1 MTISCYKSNLLIT
14 MRKKELKEKI
24 EVTPVILKPIL
35 GLNPPVYL
43 TIIYSI
49 VIILIVFFIGFL
61 PGIIKS
67 GKRVTFDSPVSY
79 SSVVV
84 DGSYVGTTPTTV
96 FLPSGE
102 HQVTYSF
109 RDIAQENSTID
120 VAHPLF
126 LTWLVPRKQEVK
138 SSYYLDDNSFQS
150 YISAFQDEIIS
161 YSAVVEYNDVTHY
174 PPLFQSAIETFLSTK
189 HADVSPIETFLMDSS
204 LFITSTEMLD
214 DFTKALSLLQ
224 NAGYE
229 VPSLQSVSQKIA
241 LLFDNQNHVSEK
253 ILPSTGTYKTAQSIL
268 KYHEYY
274 IDGIKYEKSSTIIGK
289 QGSLSYPG
297 VETLQKEVTLDSF
310 NLSLREISEF
320 QYAQFIEENP
330 YWAKSN
336 TNMLIEDGLVDESYL
351 QGIYPTTKVL
361 SKTPIRNISYY
372 AAISYT
378 QWLSNKSGKLVR
390 LPSSDE
396 LEFAISNSTE
406 NYQKSLFNISN
417 DTNPVALLG
426 GVWEITGDEFIPLQR
441 YLDRNVTDKN
451 LIDDIIIK
459 GGSYLNDASHVD
471 KTSIGVLKKNQCSD
485 TTGFRIAWN

>member
-35 GLNPPVYL
+35 GFNPPVYL
-43 TIIYSI
+43 TIIYSV
-49 VIILIVFFIGFL
+49 VIILILFFIGFL

-84 DGSYVGTTPTTV
+84 DDSYVGTTPITV

-109 RDIAQENSTID
+109 RNVAQENVTIN

-126 LTWLVPRKQEVK
+126 LTWLIPREQEVT
-138 SSYYLDDNSFQS
+138 SSYYLDDKSFQS
-150 YISAFQDEIIS
+150 YIRAFQDEIIS

-174 PPLFQSAIETFLSTK
+174 PPLFQSAIETFLSAK
-189 HADVSPIETFLMDSS
+189 HADISPIETFLMDSS

-224 NAGYE
+224 NVGYD
-229 VPSLQSVSQKIA
+229 VSSLQSISQKIA

-253 ILPSTGTYKTAQSIL
+253 ISASTSPLKTTQSIL
-268 KYHEYY
+268 KYNEYF
-274 IDGIKYEKSSTIIGK
+274 IDGIKYEKSSTTIGK
-289 QGSLSYPG
+289 QGPLSYPG
-297 VETLQKEVTLDSF
+297 VETFEKEITLDSF

-320 QYAQFIEENP
+320 QYAQFIEENT

-336 TNMLIEDGLVDESYL
+336 TKNLIDDGLVDESYL

-372 AAISYT
+372 AALSYT
-378 QWLSNKSGKLVR
+378 QWLSKKSGKIVR

-396 LEFAISNSTE
+396 LEFAINNSAG

-426 GVWEITGDEFIPLQR
+426 GVWEITDDEFIPLQR
-441 YLDRNVTDKN
+441 YLNWNVSDKN
-451 LIDDIIIK
+451 LINDIIIK
-459 GGSYLNDASHVD
+459 GGSYLNDTSNVD